1 MILLCHP
8 REGWRRRLCIKA
20 KVVTSLG
27 RNPPRHLMRGSQECD
42 HQTLSTS
49 ASINMAQFLFSA
61 FRVNSLGFWLWY
73 CAGIGNR
80 PRKYLPMASVLPHH
94 GALQV
99 ASLASSLNLYLYPN
113 MYTLYSFKKSKINVF
128 YELKWFPGSKV
139 SDRFNWLRN
148 HNQSVSMCNVQCSH
162 HICMPVFAGSHVLDC
177 TRHQLSLTVCRMCG
191 VWVAALLRLAWSWHW
206 AMGTRVC
213 GHLPRGSSWSLNY
226 KHVAILI
233 LY

>member
-1 MILLCHP
+1 
-8 REGWRRRLCIKA
+8 
-20 KVVTSLG
+20 
-27 RNPPRHLMRGSQECD
+27 
-42 HQTLSTS
+42 
-49 ASINMAQFLFSA
+49 MAQFLFSA

-99 ASLASSLNLYLYPN
+99 ASLASSLNFYLYPN
-113 MYTLYSFKKSKINVF
+113 MYSFKKSKINVF
-128 YELKWFPGSKV
+128 YELKWYPGSKV

-148 HNQSVSMCNVQCSH
+148 HNQLPCAVQYTGD

-191 VWVAALLRLAWSWHW
+191 VWVAALLLRLAWS
-206 AMGTRVC
+206 
-213 GHLPRGSSWSLNY
+213 
-226 KHVAILI
+226 
-233 LY
+233 

>member
-8 REGWRRRLCIKA
+8 REDRCRGKGRLCIKA

-99 ASLASSLNLYLYPN
+99 ASLASSLNFYLYPN
-113 MYTLYSFKKSKINVF
+113 MYSFKKSKINVF
-128 YELKWFPGSKV
+128 YELKWYPGSKV

-148 HNQSVSMCNVQCSH
+148 HNQLVVR
-162 HICMPVFAGSHVLDC
+162 VYKGSGDTPGTLIRGRVIH
-177 TRHQLSLTVCRMCG
+177 RSLKYASGDTLKSQVCIR
-191 VWVAALLRLAWSWHW
+191 
-206 AMGTRVC
+206 
-213 GHLPRGSSWSLNY
+213 
-226 KHVAILI
+226 
-233 LY
+233 